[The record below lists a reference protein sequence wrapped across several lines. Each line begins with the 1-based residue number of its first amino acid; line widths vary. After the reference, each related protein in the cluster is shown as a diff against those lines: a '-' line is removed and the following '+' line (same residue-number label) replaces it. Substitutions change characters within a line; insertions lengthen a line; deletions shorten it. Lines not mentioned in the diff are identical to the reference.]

1 MGLKHHGLS
10 GYAEAIERDLAL
22 AEHLARLVDVSPDLQ
37 RLAAGMSIVCFSYV
51 PPQWSADAE
60 RLEALNKTL
69 LETLQRNGQTFL
81 SSTTVD
87 GTFALRACI
96 INPRTT
102 AEDLAYLVALV
113 RDLGR
118 QLTGGGA

>member
-1 MGLKHHGLS
+1 MRKSTTLEFTPETQPHW
-10 GYAEAIERDLAL
+10 AW
-22 AEHLARLVDVSPDLQ
+22 SPDAIRHVGHLVVELIAQ
-37 RLAAGMSIVCFSYV
+37 HLTSRPERPVFTPFPVEL
-51 PPQWSADAE
+51 AE
-60 RLEALNKTL
+60 RLLSADVP
-69 LETLQRNGQTFL
+69 RAGQAFL
-81 SSTTVD
+81 SSTTLD

-113 RDLGR
+113 QDLGR